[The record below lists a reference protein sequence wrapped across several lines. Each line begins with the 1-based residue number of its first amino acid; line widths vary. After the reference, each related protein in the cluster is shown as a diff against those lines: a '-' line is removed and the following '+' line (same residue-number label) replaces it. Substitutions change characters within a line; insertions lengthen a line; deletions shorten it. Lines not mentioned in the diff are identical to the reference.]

1 MSLTLQLIL
10 SVVSKLPKPIRNAI
24 TPDMRIPPIANPP
37 SKVQLARPAHIYV
50 DHPDLD
56 EFAKFA
62 ADFGFIEEAR
72 TEETIYFRGYG
83 KDPYVYV
90 ACKSKDGKPRFRG
103 AAFVA
108 VSREDFDKA
117 AKLEGAR
124 LGSIEYTP
132 GGGEIITFN
141 RPDETYFH
149 VVFGQK
155 ERKPDSHEPTATHE
169 EQGPFNKPFEKPR
182 RGEQIRPTLAL
193 TGASALTRLAQGNS
207 NGTIPALHL
216 STSWAITDMSFPIST
231 TSWRGI
237 PATSTSY
244 RPTSST
250 TGTLTTSTS

>member
-1 MSLTLQLIL
+1 MSSLTLRIIL

-24 TPDMRIPPIANPP
+24 TPDMRIPSITNDP

-50 DHPDLD
+50 DHPDID
-56 EFAKFA
+56 EFANFA

-83 KDPYVYV
+83 KDPYIYV
-90 ACKSKDGKPRFRG
+90 ACKSRDGKPRFRG

-108 VSREDFDKA
+108 ASREDFDKA

-124 LGSIEYTP
+124 PGSIEYTP

-141 RPDETYFH
+141 RPDDTYFH

-155 ERKPDSHEPTATHE
+155 ERKPDPEEPTATHD

-182 RGEQIRPTLAL
+182 QGEQISVQV
-193 TGASALTRLAQGNS
+193 G
-207 NGTIPALHL
+207 L
-216 STSWAITDMSFPIST
+216 SEDCH
-231 TSWRGI
+231 
-237 PATSTSY
+237 
-244 RPTSST
+244 
-250 TGTLTTSTS
+250 

>member
-1 MSLTLQLIL
+1 MSSLTLRIIL

-24 TPDMRIPPIANPP
+24 TPDMRIPSITNDP

-50 DHPDLD
+50 DHPDID
-56 EFAKFA
+56 EFANFA
-62 ADFGFIEEAR
+62 ADFGFVEEAR

-83 KDPYVYV
+83 KDPYIYV
-90 ACKSKDGKPRFRG
+90 ACKSRDGKPRFRG

-108 VSREDFDKA
+108 ASREDFNKA

-141 RPDETYFH
+141 RPDDTYFH

-155 ERKPDSHEPTATHE
+155 ERKPDPVEPTATHD

-182 RGEQIRPTLAL
+182 QGEHISVQL
-193 TGASALTRLAQGNS
+193 G
-207 NGTIPALHL
+207 L
-216 STSWAITDMSFPIST
+216 SED
-231 TSWRGI
+231 RH
-237 PATSTSY
+237 
-244 RPTSST
+244 
-250 TGTLTTSTS
+250 